1 MLKKSY
7 TFAKILIKIINKT
20 MKKLLTLVAVAGI
33 FTFTAC
39 GPSEAEKKAA
49 EQKIADSTAKYAA
62 DMAAAEAAKAQ
73 QVADSTKKAME
84 EAHAKM
90 VADSTAKYEED
101 HKKGG
106 AKKK

>member
-1 MLKKSY
+1 
-7 TFAKILIKIINKT
+7 

-49 EQKIADSTAKYAA
+49 QQKIDDSTATANAAKATADAAKAQMAADSTAKAMA
-62 DMAAAEAAKAQ
+62 DAK
-73 QVADSTKKAME
+73 M
-84 EAHAKM
+84 KM
-90 VADSTAKYEED
+90 VADSTEKYEAD

-106 AKKK
+106 KPAKK

>member
-1 MLKKSY
+1 MLKKSH
-7 TFAKILIKIINKT
+7 TFAEILIKIINKT

-73 QVADSTKKAME
+73 QVADSTAKY

-90 VADSTAKYEED
+90 VSDSTAKYEED